1 MDMNDELAYIWKT
14 EKFRLPYVE
23 RLEWLCSLMKEGKNY
38 FVSPDF
44 PNAAA
49 LREFTDIST
58 IDTGLNT
65 VWFTA
70 IYNTDGTSYTNYRF
84 FSSIAVMT
92 WNGKK
97 YKPCND
103 QKELNRLYMDFQ
115 KYLLEKELE
124 ILP

>member
-1 MDMNDELAYIWKT
+1 MNNELAHIWVT
-14 EKFRLPYVE
+14 EKFRLPYDE
-23 RLEWLCSLMKEGKNY
+23 RLGWLCSLMKKGKNY
-38 FVSPDF
+38 LVSPDF

-49 LREFTDIST
+49 LREFTNISI
-58 IDTGLNT
+58 IDTDRNT

-70 IYNTDGTSYTNYRF
+70 ISTTTGLSYTNYRF
-84 FSSIAVMT
+84 FSSIAFMT

-124 ILP
+124 ILE